1 MKKKNS
7 IAQKISR
14 FICWC
19 VGIGIAGLVAG
30 TCAGLVI
37 FSVVYSQLPPIDV
50 LTDYKPKIPLRVYSA
65 EGILI
70 GEFGEE
76 HRDFIRLHEIPPFV
90 RNAVL
95 AAEDDGFY
103 AHSGIEFTGIV
114 RAAVANLITGRRGQ
128 GGSTITMQVA
138 RNFFLSSERTYT
150 RKLYEVAMA
159 YKIERN
165 LTKDEIFEVYLNQI
179 YLGQRA
185 YGFASAAK
193 VYFGKELE
201 DLTIGEAAT
210 IAGLPV
216 APSAYNPIV
225 NPKRA
230 NMRKSYVLGRMR
242 SLGYISEEVYAQE
255 MAHPIVAKKP
265 SERRLT
271 AEKGAEGL
279 HAEYAAELARILVY
293 DIFKE
298 EAYTLGLNVYT
309 TIRAADQKAAWESV
323 RKNLINYDRRYGYR
337 GPTAHI
343 DISDEENRAST
354 ITMALSD
361 VPTSPNLFPA
371 IVTEVSE
378 QKIAV
383 AISAEQEVTLD
394 KESLKFAGL
403 TKKKSRWSKKKDEK
417 AITVGS
423 LVRVSRT
430 AKGEWTLSQ
439 TPEVQAGFVSAEFDT
454 GAVRAL
460 IGGFDFY
467 LSNFNHVTQ
476 AIRQPGST
484 FKPFIYSAALDK
496 GFNPAT
502 IINDAPIFID
512 PRLTGGELW
521 EPRNY
526 DNRFDGPMSLATALK
541 KSKNLVS
548 IRVMQA
554 IGARYAQGFVEKTFG
569 FPASRTPAQLTTA
582 LGAGGAT
589 PWEMLAGYSVLAN
602 GGYRVKPYLIDR
614 VTDAEGKV
622 VMRVHN
628 PAAGDET
635 IRSLSER
642 NAFIMH
648 TLLNGVIREGT
659 GRRAY
664 LALKRPDMGG
674 KTGTSNN
681 SYDAW
686 FAGYAGKLVA
696 VGWMGFD
703 QMKPLGNR
711 ETGGGLV
718 LPIWVDYMKDVLV
731 DEPPYK
737 RIQPSSVVLINGNYY
752 YADSVDQS
760 VRDVPLNGKVGE
772 KNLERDILRD
782 QIF

>member
-1 MKKKNS
+1 MKKNNS
-7 IAQKISR
+7 FAGKLSR

-19 VGIGIAGLVAG
+19 FGIGLAGLVSG
-30 TCAGLVI
+30 ICVGLIV
-37 FSVVYSQLPPIDV
+37 FAVVYSQLPPIDV

-76 HRDFIRLHEIPPFV
+76 RRDFLRLHEIPPFV

-103 AHSGIEFTGIV
+103 AHSGIEFTGIA
-114 RAAVANLITGRRGQ
+114 RAAIANLITGRRGQ

-150 RKLYEVAMA
+150 RKLYEVAMS
-159 YKIERN
+159 YKIEN
-165 LTKDEIFEVYLNQI
+165 TLTKDQIFEVYLNQI

-193 VYFGKELE
+193 VYFGKEIE
-201 DLTIGEAAT
+201 DLSIGEAAT

-225 NPKRA
+225 NPQRA
-230 NMRKSYVLGRMR
+230 NMRKNYVLKRMR
-242 SLGYISEEVYAQE
+242 TLGFISQEEYDQE
-255 MAHPIVAKKP
+255 MARPIVAKKP

-271 AEKGAEGL
+271 ATKGEEGL
-279 HAEYAAELARILVY
+279 HAEYAAELARMLVY
-293 DIFKE
+293 DTFKE
-298 EAYTLGLNVYT
+298 EAYSLGLNVYT
-309 TIRAADQKAAWESV
+309 TIRAADQKAAWEAV
-323 RKNLINYDRRYGYR
+323 RKNLIQYDRRYGFR
-337 GPTAHI
+337 GPTAVI
-343 DISDEENRAST
+343 DISNPETRKTD
-354 ITMALSD
+354 ITLALAEA
-361 VPTSPNLFPA
+361 PTSPNLFPA
-371 IVTEVSE
+371 VITAVSDKE
-378 QKIAV
+378 IRA
-383 AISAEQEVTLD
+383 ALDGDTEVTLD
-394 KESLKFAGL
+394 KESLKFSGL
-403 TKKKSRWSKKKDEK
+403 LQKKKYWKKKAQATDL
-417 AITVGS
+417 TVGAI
-423 LVRVSRT
+423 VRISKT
-430 AKGEWTLSQ
+430 SAGTWTLAQ
-439 TPEVQAGFVSAEFDT
+439 TPEVQAGFVSAEFNT

-460 IGGFDFY
+460 VGGFDFY
-467 LSNFNHVTQ
+467 LNMFNHVTQ
-476 AIRQPGST
+476 AVRQPGST

-526 DNRFDGPMSLATALK
+526 DNRFDGPMTLATALK

-554 IGARYAQGFVEKTFG
+554 IGAHYAQKFVARFG
-569 FPASRTPAQLTTA
+569 FPPSRTPAQLTTA

-589 PWEMLAGYSVLAN
+589 PWEMLAGYCVFAN
-602 GGYRVKPYLIDR
+602 GGFRVKPYLIDR
-614 VTDAEGKV
+614 VTDQDGNI
-622 VMRVHN
+622 VMKVHN
-628 PAAGDET
+628 PAAGEEQ
-635 IRSLSER
+635 IRALDER
-642 NAFIMH
+642 NAFVMH

-664 LALKRPDMGG
+664 MALKRPDMGG

-686 FAGYAGKLVA
+686 FAGYAGRLAA

-718 LPIWVDYMKDVLV
+718 LPIWVEYMKDVLV

-752 YADSVDQS
+752 YADSIDQS

-772 KNLERDILRD
+772 KNLDRDILRD